1 MNYLHVLIYKYELFP
16 ILIFYLILYH
26 ISEENIMD
34 NKKLLGKRIK
44 EIRKNC
50 NFTQEELAE
59 RVNIDIT
66 TLSGIESGRHFPS
79 LVTLEKIANALNVSM
94 ITLFDYKHF
103 VPIEDMRIFIGKN
116 TDLLSDED
124 VKFVYKLLNKKYV
137 D

>member
-1 MNYLHVLIYKYELFP
+1 
-16 ILIFYLILYH
+16 
-26 ISEENIMD
+26 MD

-50 NFTQEELAE
+50 DYTQEELAE
-59 RVNIDIT
+59 KVNIDIT

-79 LVTLEKIANALNVSM
+79 LVTLEKIANALNVSI

-103 VPIEDMRIFIGKN
+103 VPIDDMRIFIGRN